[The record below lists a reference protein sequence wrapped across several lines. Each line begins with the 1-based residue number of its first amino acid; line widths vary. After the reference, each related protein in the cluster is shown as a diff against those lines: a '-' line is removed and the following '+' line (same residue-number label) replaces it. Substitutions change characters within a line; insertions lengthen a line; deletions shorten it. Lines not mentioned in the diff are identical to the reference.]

1 MTFAYL
7 PDHVLD
13 DVRDAAVSA
22 GFVTEKR
29 LDDLAAGIAPAFV
42 GMYLDGGSPQ
52 GKLLTFTA
60 RLNSTRVL
68 LSGEVPLQRWL
79 KNAAL
84 MSQGLPEELVFRRAL
99 EMASV
104 DGAASPTAAPGDL
117 AAAPPD
123 VTALPAHDGELEIV
137 INEDDTLE
145 VDYLLAGAEASRSV
159 AKLMVRRYFN
169 GIASTLSGNQ
179 PDVAHGT
186 GWMIAPSLL
195 ITNWH
200 VVNARVSGKEPPAS
214 EVDFERQG
222 EEITAIFDFYRTG
235 AAVHNAKSA
244 GCVAFDRELD
254 YAILRLDTAVSP
266 RAPLRLRTA
275 PILKDQKT
283 ALATRVNVL
292 QHPGG
297 NPMRLGF
304 RNNFVVSGEPDRLS
318 YLTDTAGGSSGSP
331 ICDDAWFAAALHRGW
346 RTIPG
351 DPVSVWGREVRQEN
365 YGTPV
370 GAILGH
376 LATNHPTLHAEVTA
390 GQQERQP

>member
-1 MTFAYL
+1 
-7 PDHVLD
+7 
-13 DVRDAAVSA
+13 
-22 GFVTEKR
+22 
-29 LDDLAAGIAPAFV
+29 
-42 GMYLDGGSPQ
+42 
-52 GKLLTFTA
+52 
-60 RLNSTRVL
+60 
-68 LSGEVPLQRWL
+68 
-79 KNAAL
+79 
-84 MSQGLPEELVFRRAL
+84 
-99 EMASV
+99 
-104 DGAASPTAAPGDL
+104 
-117 AAAPPD
+117 